1 MFSKSLT
8 AITSFWKWENI
19 DRPCHSKDTGGIA
32 EVYKKTVAVTKD
44 IVVGDIMK
52 SFHETLLKSK
62 SSRNPKKKI
71 MLQNSKVIPTT
82 TTNKFC
88 RLTMHKHI
96 SVNYKMR
103 LWVQFGLKEL

>member
-1 MFSKSLT
+1 MLEKQCNKYIDGKRFVFSKSLT
-8 AITSFWKWENI
+8 AVTSFWKWENI

-62 SSRNPKKKI
+62 SSRNPKKK
-71 MLQNSKVIPTT
+71 SCYRIP
-82 TTNKFC
+82 
-88 RLTMHKHI
+88 R
-96 SVNYKMR
+96 
-103 LWVQFGLKEL
+103 